1 MPLNRRALE
10 SRKRKLTDEERAPI
24 TEALK
29 EIKKKRAYTVLE
41 LTKTALDA
49 LHKLEEIEETMET
62 EARKVHDDYVNV
74 IQDYKV
80 TFQPFYPEH
89 LEELDEPPPT
99 LEDALV
105 MVGRMNEEAFFLHLE
120 GREYA
125 AGEVGDNE

>member
-1 MPLNRRALE
+1 M
-10 SRKRKLTDEERAPI
+10 
-24 TEALK
+24 
-29 EIKKKRAYTVLE
+29 LE

-49 LHKLEEIEETMET
+49 LHKLEEIEETMDT

-80 TFQPFYPEH
+80 TFQSFYQEH
-89 LEELDEPPPT
+89 SEEFDEPPPT